1 MKEIENG
8 WILTRKSSNSGSL
21 EYKTDGNINNRESKL
36 TEEIAIPLVSKNV
49 DVPSISSPSEI
60 SMYHLD
66 NGLISIAGGSGVEGK
81 SAIKIL
87 VDDC

>member
-1 MKEIENG
+1 MEEIENG
-8 WILTRKSSNSGSL
+8 WILARKSSNSGSL
-21 EYKTDGNINNRESKL
+21 EYKTDGNINNRKSKL
-36 TEEIAIPLVSKNV
+36 TEEITIPLVSKNV

>member
-1 MKEIENG
+1 MEEIENG
-8 WILTRKSSNSGSL
+8 WILARKSSNSGSL
-21 EYKTDGNINNRESKL
+21 EYKTNGNINNRESKL
-36 TEEIAIPLVSKNV
+36 TEEIVIPLVSKNV

-66 NGLISIAGGSGVEGK
+66 NGSISIAEGSGVEGK
-81 SAIKIL
+81 AVIKIL

>member
-36 TEEIAIPLVSKNV
+36 TEEIVIPLVSKNV

-66 NGLISIAGGSGVEGK
+66 NGSISITGGSGVEGK
-81 SAIKIL
+81 AVIKIL

>member
-1 MKEIENG
+1 MEEIENG
-8 WILTRKSSNSGSL
+8 WILARKSSNSRSL

-36 TEEIAIPLVSKNV
+36 TEEIVIPLVSKNV

-66 NGLISIAGGSGVEGK
+66 KGSISIAGGSGVEGK